1 MAHRERFV
9 DNRGI
14 RIRYLDNDPVSAQ
27 GVPVVFV
34 PVVTDLADEYAEV
47 LDTFGDRRLL
57 VVEMRGR
64 GGSDAPPTG
73 YSAPAQASDVESV
86 IAAQRLERFHLMTFS
101 RGTTPAL
108 EVAFARPGRVVTVSI
123 GDYLPAEIALPEEFV
138 DQLWS
143 TSWRGRPMPARVARR
158 TLEGI
163 RAEARA
169 RELWSELAAL
179 QVPVLLARGSEGGMV
194 DDKGE
199 ARYLSSV
206 PGAEVVTIAGAAHDL
221 FRPSRTA
228 YPHAVLE
235 FIARR
240 APGT

>member
-1 MAHRERFV
+1 MAQRERFV

-34 PVVTDLADEYAEV
+34 PGVTDFADEYAEA
-47 LDTFGDRRLL
+47 LDTFGARRLL

-64 GGSDAPPTG
+64 GGSGAPPTG
-73 YSAPAQASDVESV
+73 YSARAQASDVESV
-86 IAAQRLERFHLMTFS
+86 IAAQGLERFHLMTFS

-123 GDYLPAEIALPEEFV
+123 GDYLPAEIALPEDFV

-143 TSWRGRPMPARVARR
+143 TGWRGRPMPARVARH

-169 RELWSELAAL
+169 RELWSDLAAL
-179 QVPVLLARGSEGGMV
+179 KVPVLLARGTEGGLV
-194 DDKGE
+194 DDEGE

-206 PGAEVVTIAGAAHDL
+206 PGTDVVIIDGAGHDI

-228 YPHAVLE
+228 FPRAVLE
-235 FIARR
+235 FIGRR

>member
-1 MAHRERFV
+1 VAHRERFV

-34 PVVTDLADEYAEV
+34 PGVTDFADEYAEV
-47 LDTFGDRRLL
+47 LDTLGDRRLL

-64 GGSDAPPTG
+64 GGSEAPRTG

-86 IAAQRLERFHLMTFS
+86 IAAHGLERFHLMTFS

-123 GDYLPAEIALPEEFV
+123 GDYLPAEIALPENFT

-143 TSWRGRPMPARVARR
+143 TTWRGRPMKARVARH

-163 RAEARA
+163 RTEARA

-179 QVPVLLARGSEGGMV
+179 RVPVLLARGTEGGMV
-194 DDKGE
+194 DDESE
-199 ARYLSSV
+199 ARYLSAV
-206 PGAEVVTIAGAAHDL
+206 PGAEVVTIAGAGHDL

-228 YPHAVLE
+228 YPQAVLE